1 MKAQCTVSD
10 YQTQRVRRLGTWPSP
25 HPPSYLARL
34 TLALA
39 LTPAAKMNEVLTRHF
54 TTRQVPHPQCWH
66 DAVSGCNEKIYV
78 AMQGKSEFTLGGQ
91 LEFWSITGTVHMHP
105 MHPPNT
111 YAATLHHPTTQ
122 QPLERNANI
131 NVPTL
136 VMRGEFD
143 TMSEACHNAVVDSIP
158 TAWPLVTIP
167 RAAHCKFLDEPQ
179 LCVDAIQKF
188 LNTCDLTRR
197 R

>member
-1 MKAQCTVSD
+1 MLKQLEDTKD
-10 YQTQRVRRLGTWPSP
+10 YESP
-25 HPPSYLARL
+25 MY
-34 TLALA
+34 
-39 LTPAAKMNEVLTRHF
+39 AKMNEVLTRHF

-91 LEFWSITGTVHMHP
+91 LEFWSIT
-105 MHPPNT
+105 
-111 YAATLHHPTTQ
+111 
-122 QPLERNANI
+122 ERNANI